1 MSLLEK
7 KLTKE
12 WADEVIREEKRL
24 ISAIIYDLQEMGKAI
39 AAELELKDYE
49 SIEKFFEEHD
59 QDKSPFDVLEGQSE
73 REGDLIVL
81 NQCPMTKLLKEVSN
95 GGQLP
100 DFYSKIVEKYK
111 EIHKSKGAILHP
123 FCIVHQVIRATVGDH
138 VKVQGKKM
146 RVYQVACRSM
156 TTGNVVFAEEGM
168 MRVNMGEDEVKR
180 KISGKACMYLLKH

>member
-7 KLTKE
+7 KLTKA

-39 AAELELKDYE
+39 AAELEFKDYE
-49 SIEKFFEEHD
+49 SIEKFFEDHEHGR
-59 QDKSPFDVLEGQSE
+59 SPFDDLEGQSE
-73 REGDLIVL
+73 REGELIIL
-81 NQCPMTKLLKEVSN
+81 KQCPMTKLLKEVSS

-168 MRVNMGEDEVKR
+168 MRVNMGEDEVKK
-180 KISGKACMYLLKH
+180 KISGKACMYLLK